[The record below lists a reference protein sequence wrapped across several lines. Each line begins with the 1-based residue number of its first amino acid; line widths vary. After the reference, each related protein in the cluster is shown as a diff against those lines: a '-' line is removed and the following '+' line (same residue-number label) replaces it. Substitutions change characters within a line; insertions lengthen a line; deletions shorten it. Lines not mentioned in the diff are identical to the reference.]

1 MAELNTVHLTLPAAT
16 DDLRKLQIGTVAY
29 LSGRIFTARE
39 GVYKRAIEDGAGMP
53 AARDALGLATSTA
66 RRRRASMPT
75 AATPSA
81 PSPPPPRSASRN
93 GSTAGSN
100 SPAATSS
107 SARAE

>member
-39 GVYKRAIEDGAGMP
+39 GVYKRSGSP
-53 AARDALGLATSTA
+53 TSTA
-66 RRRRASMPT
+66 RRRRRSMPT

-93 GSTAGSN
+93 GSTAGSS
-100 SPAATSS
+100 SPGATSS